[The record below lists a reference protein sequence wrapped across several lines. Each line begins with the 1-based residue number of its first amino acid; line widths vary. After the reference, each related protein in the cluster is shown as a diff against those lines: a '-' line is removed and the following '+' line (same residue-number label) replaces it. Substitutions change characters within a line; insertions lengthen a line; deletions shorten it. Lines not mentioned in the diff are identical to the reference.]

1 MKILKAGN
9 ILTESVDNYSREREI
24 IYTLRIKR

>member
-9 ILTESVDNYSREREI
+9 ILTESVDNCSCEREI